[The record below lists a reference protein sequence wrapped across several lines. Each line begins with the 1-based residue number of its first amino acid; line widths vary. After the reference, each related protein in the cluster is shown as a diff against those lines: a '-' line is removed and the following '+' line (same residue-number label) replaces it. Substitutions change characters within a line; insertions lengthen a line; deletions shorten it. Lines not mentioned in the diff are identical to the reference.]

1 MRDAPVRIGPYE
13 IVMELAA
20 GGMATTF
27 VACKRGET
35 FFERLVVLKR
45 IHPWLLQDPKS
56 SDMLRDEARL
66 AGAIQHPHVVHVED
80 VINHDGEV
88 CLVMPYVESLSLAA
102 LLKAVRQA
110 GERIPPAIASRIL
123 IDVLAGL
130 HAAHEAKD
138 IRGEPLHIVHRD
150 LSPNNILVGTEGQ
163 SRIIDFGIARATSRL
178 CQTNSRDMKGTIAY
192 MSPEQLRRRDLDRR
206 ADVFAAGAVLYELLT
221 GQRLFDGQDEAD
233 ILIGVLADEV
243 PAVSSQCPEVC
254 PDVDGVVARA
264 LARDRDERFPSAH
277 AFADAIGTTL
287 APASPADVGVWVNR
301 FGTDEFVRRRA
312 TIRTAIDREVSE
324 AAPLGTHT
332 ETSPAIVR
340 TTQSKR
346 TVNNWKVLAG
356 SLGVVAV
363 LSIAARTAADRRG
376 DSHRALV
383 HGVPTFS
390 VGKSVG
396 DVVNTAQTISALSSG
411 ESPASTHSN
420 SAPLPAKS
428 STAKSPPVPS
438 RPALPSHEKVDT
450 GRGSELQENPYR

>member
-1 MRDAPVRIGPYE
+1 
-13 IVMELAA
+13 
-20 GGMATTF
+20 
-27 VACKRGET
+27 
-35 FFERLVVLKR
+35 
-45 IHPWLLQDPKS
+45 
-56 SDMLRDEARL
+56 
-66 AGAIQHPHVVHVED
+66 
-80 VINHDGEV
+80 
-88 CLVMPYVESLSLAA
+88 
-102 LLKAVRQA
+102 
-110 GERIPPAIASRIL
+110 
-123 IDVLAGL
+123 
-130 HAAHEAKD
+130 
-138 IRGEPLHIVHRD
+138 
-150 LSPNNILVGTEGQ
+150 
-163 SRIIDFGIARATSRL
+163 
-178 CQTNSRDMKGTIAY
+178 
-192 MSPEQLRRRDLDRR
+192 
-206 ADVFAAGAVLYELLT
+206 
-221 GQRLFDGQDEAD
+221 
-233 ILIGVLADEV
+233 
-243 PAVSSQCPEVC
+243 
-254 PDVDGVVARA
+254 
-264 LARDRDERFPSAH
+264 
-277 AFADAIGTTL
+277 
-287 APASPADVGVWVNR
+287 DVGVWVNR
-301 FGTDEFVRRRA
+301 FGKDEFVRRRA